1 MVALLCRD
9 ALLLEQ
15 FAHVVVVQVDGRH
28 HDVTGLLAFQLDDA
42 LAEVGLDH
50 LDTLR
55 LQEGVH
61 LALLRQHRLRLH
73 HLLDMVLLQDVIHD
87 VVELLGV
94 LRPMHDTTVFLGI
107 GGKLVQI
114 VALDGTGLLAQLLP
128 FLQTVCHIVT
138 FRPY

>member
-1 MVALLCRD
+1 M
-9 ALLLEQ
+9 
-15 FAHVVVVQVDGRH
+15 VQVDGRH

-73 HLLDMVLLQDVIHD
+73 HLLDMVLLQDAIYD

-94 LRPMHDTTVFLGI
+94 LGPMHDTTVFLGI

-114 VALDGTGLLAQLLP
+114 LVEMGDRVALDGTGLLAQLLP

>member
-1 MVALLCRD
+1 M
-9 ALLLEQ
+9 
-15 FAHVVVVQVDGRH
+15 VQVDGRH

-114 VALDGTGLLAQLLP
+114 LVEMGDRVALDGTGLLAQLLP